1 MHKHTSPSSN
11 SALDL
16 LHTMKALVDAGVSG
30 PALGRFLEQALSGQ
44 EVPTSENAPRTPAT
58 SGSVSPFDALRR
70 TRPDGS
76 EFWSARDLQP
86 FMGYSKWQDFQHAIE
101 RAMTAAANTGHNPES
116 LFVQVSQL
124 MDAGNLGMQK
134 RVDFELARF
143 ACYLTFLNG
152 DPRKPEVAAAQAYF
166 AVQTR
171 IAETFAETHGT
182 VLPEDLD
189 EDDDLPYPTV
199 PLQVFDRLRRIDEDG
214 IERWDAQE
222 LALTLRIPSWSTF
235 QNRIRRAMRVAET
248 VRMDVSAHFGEHPL
262 WEHRNGRPRL
272 NYRLSY
278 TACGLVVG
286 RMQVDS
292 PELTSAR
299 RYFAV
304 EDAVDPRPAPPGIS
318 GFSAQEIVC
327 PRPSL
332 LPRN

>member
-30 PALGRFLEQALSGQ
+30 PALGRFLEQALAGQ
-44 EVPTSENAPRTPAT
+44 NVPTSKDAPRTLAN
-58 SGSVSPFDALRR
+58 SGPVSPFDAIRQVR
-70 TRPDGS
+70 ADGT
-76 EFWSARDLQP
+76 EFWSARDLMP
-86 FMGYSKWQDFQHAIE
+86 LLGYDEWRNFSRCIDEAK
-101 RAMTAAANTGHNPES
+101 RAATI
-116 LFVQVSQL
+116 
-124 MDAGNLGMQK
+124 
-134 RVDFELARF
+134 
-143 ACYLTFLNG
+143 
-152 DPRKPEVAAAQAYF
+152 AAAQDQFVDSNKMVDVGSGARRSVVDVEMTRYGAYMVAMSCDGRKTEVAEAKTYF
-166 AVQTR
+166 AIQTR
-171 IAETFAETHGT
+171 IAETFAENQGT

-304 EDAVDPRPAPPGIS
+304 EDAADPRPAPPGIS
-318 GFSAQEIVC
+318 GFSAQEIVF
-327 PRPSL
+327 PRSTSL
-332 LPRN
+332 PLN

>member
-70 TRPDGS
+70 TRPDGT
-76 EFWSARDLQP
+76 EFWSARDLMTL
-86 FMGYSKWQDFQHAIE
+86 MGYSTWQHFEVPLH
-101 RAMTAAANTGHNPES
+101 RAMKSAENQGHDVTSIFTGS
-116 LFVQVSQL
+116 RKVSGTRGPAQA
-124 MDAGNLGMQK
+124 D
-134 RVDFELARF
+134 VDLTRF
-143 ACYLTFLNG
+143 AAYLVSMNG
-152 DPRKPEVAAAQAYF
+152 DPNKPEVAAAQAYF